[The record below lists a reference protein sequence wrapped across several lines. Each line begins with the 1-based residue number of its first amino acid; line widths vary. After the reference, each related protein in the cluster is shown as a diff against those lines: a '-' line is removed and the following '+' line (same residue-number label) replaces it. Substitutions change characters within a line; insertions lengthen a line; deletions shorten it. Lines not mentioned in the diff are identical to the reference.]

1 MKQEEKDLLLKDLCA
16 RLSYGVKCQI
26 QEDEHTH
33 IGTLCRVEI
42 DKKNGHLL
50 DFVESINYLD
60 CQFYISEVKP
70 YLFPLSSMTEEQE
83 IEFKGL
89 LSEVYDF
96 SFRMEELLE
105 FIQSQENIPFHFM
118 DWLAKNNFDY
128 RGLIPLGLAI
138 DATNLNVY

>member
-1 MKQEEKDLLLKDLCA
+1 MTQEEKDLLLKDLCA

-26 QEDEHTH
+26 QEDEHTY

-70 YLFPLSSMTEEQE
+70 YLFPLSSMTEEQIQE
-83 IEFKGL
+83 LESLMEVTTIPKWGEV
-89 LSEVYDF
+89 LSPTPEYY
-96 SFRMEELLE
+96 
-105 FIQSQENIPFHFM
+105 
-118 DWLAKNNFDY
+118 DWLNKNKFDY
-128 RGLIPLGLAI
+128 RGLIPKGLAN
-138 DATNLNVY
+138 DATGLGVY